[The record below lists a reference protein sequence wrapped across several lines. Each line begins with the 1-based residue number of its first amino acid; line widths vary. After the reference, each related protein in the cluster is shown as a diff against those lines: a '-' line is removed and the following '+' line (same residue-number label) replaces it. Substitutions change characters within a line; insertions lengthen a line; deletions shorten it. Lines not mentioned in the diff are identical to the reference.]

1 MSHRVGFTVLVLVG
15 VFGIA
20 AITAD
25 KPPET
30 YQNAMKDL
38 GAFAQGIGKAVA
50 DNDYDAIQKYSVSA
64 VNAFTVAEMYWKGKG
79 DKDATK
85 IAQDGGKM
93 AADLGVAAG
102 LKSPEGV
109 AYAAKGATD
118 VCMGCHAVH
127 REQMPDGTFQIK

>member
-1 MSHRVGFTVLVLVG
+1 MSYRLGFTVLVLVG
-15 VFGIA
+15 VFDIA

-38 GAFAQGIGKAVA
+38 GAFAQGIGKAVS
-50 DNDYDAIQKYSVSA
+50 DNDYAAIQKYSKSA
-64 VNAFTVAEMYWKGKG
+64 VEAFTVAEMFWKAKG

-85 IAQDGGKM
+85 IAQDGEKM

-102 LKSPEGV
+102 LMSAEGI

-118 VCMGCHAVH
+118 VCMG
-127 REQMPDGTFQIK
+127 